1 MEHQEVCR
9 GHSRGSPSG
18 KNCPRDQ
25 DFWWRIQW
33 LLHEE
38 NEEKGERLELKNLGV
53 ENNFMKLRII
63 NGHVS
68 RKKKCK
74 TLHRVLCSCRKSC
87 SVYMYSRWYFSLTRI
102 FELEHIRVSENVK
115 VLMESF
121 NQCLCTLI
129 VDLQACCLCL
139 ACNFHS

>member
-68 RKKKCK
+68 RKKIVKRC
-74 TLHRVLCSCRKSC
+74 TEYCVHAGSLVAVLEC
-87 SVYMYSRWYFSLTRI
+87 VY
-102 FELEHIRVSENVK
+102 V
-115 VLMESF
+115 
-121 NQCLCTLI
+121 Q
-129 VDLQACCLCL
+129 
-139 ACNFHS
+139 